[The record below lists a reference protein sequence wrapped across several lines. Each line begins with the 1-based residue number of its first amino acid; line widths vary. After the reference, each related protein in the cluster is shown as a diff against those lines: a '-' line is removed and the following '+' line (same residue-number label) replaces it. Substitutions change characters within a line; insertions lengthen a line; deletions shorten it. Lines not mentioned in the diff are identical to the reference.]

1 MDGPPLSR
9 WRRALLAG
17 DDRGAL
23 DLGLR
28 LLEAGACPLP
38 ARLCLP
44 GCWLRVRGLED
55 LDDFLDSLAWSPGV
69 SGAER
74 ALLAV
79 ATARLHPAALSTTD
93 ALSPRLLLLAS
104 ALGALARNQ
113 RQEAARLLPLCGP
126 RRRLP
131 GHVADILEAT
141 AALASGERPW
151 PSLPSPPGPPSPALA
166 TRIARALEARAASLA
181 RRGDPLA
188 ALGLIE
194 NALAIVPPEQAEGT
208 RLAGAELWLLA
219 GQPEEARRLL
229 SPVNPASHRARALA
243 ARLALEE
250 DRPAE
255 AEALASQ
262 LQQETGDPEAA
273 LLRGVAVAAQ
283 ERWQEAEALLRAALE
298 RKPSAELEAASLHWL
313 GVAALA
319 RCAPDQAESLLRE
332 ALARRSEALG
342 PGHPE
347 AAETTV
353 ALGTALAAQG
363 HPEEAARCF
372 RQALVAL
379 EEALG
384 EDHPRAT
391 VAASSL
397 AELDAW
403 REATA
408 LEQELAGSS
417 PEDPEL
423 LRKLRGFRGFLV
435 LRSRAHGGVLTTSS
449 EGMSPGVVV
458 FLTPHRAEAFL
469 AHAEGALRE
478 ELEGEELDGEALG
491 RLLREQGVEG
501 AVLQGEGEAR
511 WLPASVWAG
520 RSG

>member
-28 LLEAGACPLP
+28 LLELGACPLP

-44 GCWLRVRGLED
+44 GCWLRVRGPED
-55 LDDFLDSLAWSPGV
+55 LDDFVDSLAWSPGV

-104 ALGALARNQ
+104 ALGALARNR
-113 RQEAARLLPLCGP
+113 RQEAARLLSLCGP

-141 AALASGERPW
+141 AALASGGLSW
-151 PSLPSPPGPPSPALA
+151 PSLPSPPGPPSPELA
-166 TRIARALEARAASLA
+166 ARIARALEARAASLA

-194 NALAIVPPEQAEGT
+194 SALVIVPPAQAEDA
-208 RLAGAELWLLA
+208 RLVGAELWLLA
-219 GQPEEARRLL
+219 GQPGEARRLL
-229 SPVNPASHRARALA
+229 AALDPASPRARMLA
-243 ARLALEE
+243 ARLALE
-250 DRPAE
+250 DDHPAD
-255 AEALASQ
+255 AETLARQ
-262 LQQETGDPEAA
+262 LQEETGDPGAA
-273 LLRGVAVAAQ
+273 LLRGAAVAAQ
-283 ERWQEAEALLRAALE
+283 ERWQEAEALLCAALE
-298 RKPSAELEAASLHWL
+298 ARPPAGIEATCLHWL
-313 GVAALA
+313 GVVALA
-319 RCAPDQAESLLRE
+319 RCAPGQAGSLLQE
-332 ALARRSEALG
+332 ALERRREALG

-347 AAETTV
+347 VAETTV

-363 HPEEAARCF
+363 RTEEAARCF

-384 EDHPRAT
+384 EGHPRT
-391 VAASSL
+391 EVAASSL
-397 AELDAW
+397 ADLDAW

-408 LEQELAGSS
+408 LEQELASSS

-423 LRKLRGFRGFLV
+423 LCKLRGFRGFLV
-435 LRSRAHGGVLTTSS
+435 LQSRSHGGVLTTSS
-449 EGMSPGVVV
+449 SGVRPGVVV
-458 FLTPHRAEAFL
+458 FLTLPTAESFL
-469 AHAEGALRE
+469 ARGEGALRE
-478 ELEGEELDGEALG
+478 ELEGVELDGEALG

-501 AVLQGEGEAR
+501 VVLHGEGGVW
-511 WLPASVWAG
+511 WLPARVWAG
-520 RSG
+520 E